1 MTKSATMTDSVI
13 YILVSIY
20 LKTVAA
26 LCLEGRGP
34 SYVGWGL
41 LLIEHRWA
49 ASSSSDLQVRNCLLK
64 NQSKK
69 INNS

>member
-34 SYVGWGL
+34 SYVGWAVCKGMAYL
-41 LLIEHRWA
+41 NA
-49 ASSSSDLQVRNCLLK
+49 PM
-64 NQSKK
+64 
-69 INNS
+69 